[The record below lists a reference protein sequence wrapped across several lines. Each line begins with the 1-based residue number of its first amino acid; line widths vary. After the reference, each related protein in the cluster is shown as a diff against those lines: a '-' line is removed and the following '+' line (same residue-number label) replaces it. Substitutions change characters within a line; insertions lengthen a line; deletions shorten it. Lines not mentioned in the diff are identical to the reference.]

1 MRAADARSL
10 PPFAIVRDRCPEFD
24 LEPARRAP
32 PLQGMHLQ
40 VKRLTPTARLPVRAT
55 ENASCFDIHADGEG
69 VIAPGARVLVKTGLA
84 VAVPPGFE
92 VQVRSRSGLA
102 LKHGVAVLN
111 SPGTVDADYRGEVGV
126 ILANFGAEPFTFAR
140 GDRIAQIGVYRV
152 EQGAAVEVAELDA
165 TARGAGGFG
174 HTGR

>member
-1 MRAADARSL
+1 MQLS
-10 PPFAIVRDRCPEFD
+10 VR
-24 LEPARRAP
+24 
-32 PLQGMHLQ
+32 
-40 VKRLTPTARLPVRAT
+40 RLTSTARLPARST
-55 ENASCFDIHADGEG
+55 EHASCFDVYADMDG
-69 VIAPGARVLVKTGLA
+69 VIPPGERVLVKTGLS

-126 ILANFGAEPFTFAR
+126 ILINHSREPFVFRR
-140 GDRIAQIGVYRV
+140 GDRVAQMGVYRV
-152 EQGAAVEVAELDA
+152 ELCPAVEVEVLEE

-174 HTGR
+174 HTGV

>member
-1 MRAADARSL
+1 MNLR
-10 PPFAIVRDRCPEFD
+10 I
-24 LEPARRAP
+24 
-32 PLQGMHLQ
+32 
-40 VKRLTPTARLPVRAT
+40 KRLTLTAKLPVRTT
-55 ENASCFDIHADGEG
+55 EHASCFDIYADMDG
-69 VIAPGARVLVKTGLA
+69 VIPPGERLLVKTGLS

-102 LKHGVAVLN
+102 LKHGVMVLN

-126 ILANFGAEPFTFAR
+126 ILMNLGKETFGFKR
-140 GDRIAQIGVYRV
+140 GERIAQMGVYRV
-152 EQGAAVEVAELDA
+152 ELCPIEEVEVLDE